1 MALKGINRKSDESKQ
16 HRITEK
22 LSRMNIANFHEQL
35 SDTANHFW
43 SKFQTKNRIIQNS
56 CKWIAKI
63 MSINRNLLIFER
75 FVYFNYKIYALLF
88 RVEFACIF
96 ISFVINIAQ
105 CKSNNN
111 QRDAHCTDI
120 SVVFENVVLSERMRV
135 RVWFQN
141 KRGYSTSQEYPWQC
155 HCGWQINI
163 LWRVINSECSVGHLS
178 CKSFLYFNAP

>member
-56 CKWIAKI
+56 CKWITKI

-75 FVYFNYKIYALLF
+75 FVYFNYKIYALLL
-88 RVEFACIF
+88 RVGFACIF
-96 ISFVINIAQ
+96 VSFVINIAQ

-111 QRDAHCTDI
+111 QRDAQTSALCLGISCWVSVCVCVFDFRI
-120 SVVFENVVLSERMRV
+120 SVDILPVRSIHDNAIVVG
-135 RVWFQN
+135 
-141 KRGYSTSQEYPWQC
+141 K
-155 HCGWQINI
+155 
-163 LWRVINSECSVGHLS
+163 
-178 CKSFLYFNAP
+178 